1 MASTDPAAVAA
12 RELGDVSAEVAR
24 RTWMIHLR
32 PALRSE
38 ASAMQ

>member
-24 RTWMIHLR
+24 RILDDSYDRH
-32 PALRSE
+32 
-38 ASAMQ
+38 